1 MMHDDRTQIPSGQS
15 ASDQSPVHT
24 MLRYIPIALIALGFA
39 IVLANGWHRYLTLD
53 QLSLHYVELDA
64 FVKAHQALSLL
75 LFIAFYS
82 LGSAFAVPGM
92 LFVTVAGGVLFG
104 VWIATP
110 AVVLGA
116 TLGATAIFLAA
127 KAGFAA
133 RLQQKSKG
141 MIAKLRAGFHKDAV
155 SYLLLLRLVPAFPF
169 VVVNIA
175 CGVIGVK
182 LWPYVW
188 TTALGIIP
196 GVVAYSW
203 AGESFASILAQG
215 GKIDL
220 AGVFYELLPP
230 LLALAALACV
240 PLVLKRLRKVSR

>member
-1 MMHDDRTQIPSGQS
+1 
-15 ASDQSPVHT
+15 
-24 MLRYIPIALIALGFA
+24 
-39 IVLANGWHRYLTLD
+39 
-53 QLSLHYVELDA
+53 
-64 FVKAHQALSLL
+64 
-75 LFIAFYS
+75 
-82 LGSAFAVPGM
+82 M

-104 VWIATP
+104 VWLAVP
-110 AVVLGA
+110 AVVFGA
-116 TLGATAIFLAA
+116 TLGGSLIFLAA
-127 KAGFAA
+127 RAGFAA
-133 RLQQKSKG
+133 SFAQKSHG

-196 GVVAYSW
+196 GVIAYAW
-203 AGESFASILAQG
+203 AGASFADILAQG

-220 AGVFYELLPP
+220 AGVFQELLPP

-240 PLVLKRLRKVSR
+240 PLVLKRLRKTPV